1 MHEDALGSGTPG
13 AETTTRDEASR
24 KKHDRFIELVRGV
37 PAVAVLIGAPVAVL
51 VVLVAGGFYLNDP
64 MYASG
69 LGAVVAGFAVFGVLV
84 ARAPWAFERLVDSG
98 VVRAQDVTRYR
109 AFLARETEAMNDGRQ
124 LIGAVGG
131 AIAGFARFPIQAAP
145 YGGLL
150 GDGPASLFRAS
161 PLRLADIAAETI
173 LGAVAGLALWRML
186 ILGVTIFRLG
196 RAFDLQLKLNHPDGC
211 GGFRPLGDV
220 CLISASVLS
229 VPAVYLGFWIA
240 VAPRTDLYRSLYLEQ
255 HIVLLGITV
264 VLAFAA
270 FLVPLWTIHE
280 EMVQEAGRLRREVD
294 KVAEQID
301 RLSRSLLDRSAKLS
315 ADEAAAVAKD
325 LEVRQATYQRIE
337 RIPTWPIDLRLALR
351 FGTSQVVP
359 LLSLTGLSGPI
370 VDAVGRLASFT
381 APR

>member
-1 MHEDALGSGTPG
+1 MHEDAPGSGARGTGSAAQHTIPG
-13 AETTTRDEASR
+13 EDAERIR
-24 KKHDRFIELVRGV
+24 LVRGR
-37 PAVAVLIGAPVAVL
+37 PAAAVLIGAPIAVV
-51 VVLVAGGFYLNDP
+51 VVLIVGGFYLDDP
-64 MYASG
+64 MYATG
-69 LGAVVAGFAVFGVLV
+69 LGAVLVGFVVFGVLV
-84 ARAPWAFERLVDSG
+84 GRAPWAFERLVDSG
-98 VVRAQDVTRYR
+98 VVRPSDVTTYR
-109 AFLARETEAMNDGRQ
+109 AFLCRETETMNHRRQ
-124 LIGAVGG
+124 LFGAVGG
-131 AIAGFARFPIQAAP
+131 AVAGFARFPIQAAP
-145 YGGLL
+145 FGGLL

-161 PLRLADIAAETI
+161 PLRLADIAAETV
-173 LGAVAGLALWRML
+173 LGAIAGLVLWRIL

-196 RAFDLQLKLNHPDGC
+196 RTFDLQLKLNHPDGC

-229 VPAVYLGFWIA
+229 VPAVFLGFWIA

-255 HIVLLGITV
+255 HVVFLGITV

-280 EMVQEAGRLRREVD
+280 EMVQEAGRLGREVD

-301 RLSRSLLDRSAKLS
+301 RLSRTLLDRSAKLS

-325 LEVRQATYQRIE
+325 LEVRQATYQRIQ

-351 FGTSQVVP
+351 FGTSQLVP

-370 VDAVGRLASFT
+370 VDAIGRLAMFAS
-381 APR
+381 PS